1 VESDA
6 LAVFLAHWENVSHW
20 VAHAELMRDMKA
32 VLLDKDTAVAIR
44 QKKSEGYL
52 QRLKQDISTIEKN
65 GTNNASELV
74 NMSRVWR
81 WFMQY
86 RAYKGLAFRLSP
98 IIKQTPALLNPL
110 LADVPAHNY
119 MMGMARA
126 FVEPQTFV
134 REVSAMWK
142 SDIIRRR
149 IEQGFS
155 AESRIA
161 TQGSSMTGS
170 QAILAMQT
178 GMMPMSAVDGGWTA
192 LGAAISFDFYRRGYM
207 RDNPQMTPE
216 MADNAAI
223 ARVEKMIAT
232 SAQPAD
238 VYARALYERN
248 GNPFMRSMSMF
259 VSDQRK
265 ALAIE
270 LMAIRRL
277 ATGKSKNKMLDVQR
291 ALVAHVVQAGVSQV
305 MAVVIASLL
314 GDDEDRD
321 RELSTEQWT
330 LALTLGPINGLFVAG
345 RLIDKGLRSILGLR
359 VFPSDNLADKAFVDI
374 WRAGKNMDDLFS
386 DDPEDVINEIDNLS
400 AAVGAGMSAVIGPAG
415 GAADVGA
422 NLIREARKIQERL
435 SE

>member
-1 VESDA
+1 
-6 LAVFLAHWENVSHW
+6 
-20 VAHAELMRDMKA
+20 
-32 VLLDKDTAVAIR
+32 
-44 QKKSEGYL
+44 
-52 QRLKQDISTIEKN
+52 
-65 GTNNASELV
+65 
-74 NMSRVWR
+74 
-81 WFMQY
+81 MQ
-86 RAYKGLAFRLSP
+86 A
-98 IIKQTPALLNPL
+98 
-110 LADVPAHNY
+110 
-119 MMGMARA
+119 
-126 FVEPQTFV
+126 
-134 REVSAMWK
+134 
-142 SDIIRRR
+142 
-149 IEQGFS
+149 
-155 AESRIA
+155 
-161 TQGSSMTGS
+161 
-170 QAILAMQT
+170 

-192 LGAAISFDFYRRGYM
+192 LGAAISFDFYRRGYIS
-207 RDNPQMTPE
+207 QGMTPE
-216 MADNAAI
+216 MADNAAT

-321 RELSTEQWT
+321 RELSREQWT
-330 LALTLGPINGLFVAG
+330 LALTLGPINGLFVFG
-345 RLIDKGLRSILGLR
+345 RLIDKLGRGLLGLR
-359 VFPSDNLADKAFVDI
+359 VFPADDLASKAANDLLKG
-374 WRAGKNMDDLFS
+374 GKNMDELFS
-386 DDPEDVINEIDNLS
+386 PDNPEEFMDALDSLS
-400 AAVGAGMSAVIGPAG
+400 TAAAAGMSAAIGPAG

-422 NLIREARKIQERL
+422 NLIREFRKIQERL

>member
-1 VESDA
+1 
-6 LAVFLAHWENVSHW
+6 
-20 VAHAELMRDMKA
+20 
-32 VLLDKDTAVAIR
+32 
-44 QKKSEGYL
+44 
-52 QRLKQDISTIEKN
+52 
-65 GTNNASELV
+65 
-74 NMSRVWR
+74 
-81 WFMQY
+81 
-86 RAYKGLAFRLSP
+86 
-98 IIKQTPALLNPL
+98 
-110 LADVPAHNY
+110 
-119 MMGMARA
+119 
-126 FVEPQTFV
+126 
-134 REVSAMWK
+134 MWK

-248 GNPFMRSMSMF
+248 GNPFMRSMF

-330 LALTLGPINGLFVAG
+330 LALTLGPINGLFVFG
-345 RLIDKGLRSILGLR
+345 RLIDKLGRGLLGLR
-359 VFPSDNLADKAFVDI
+359 VFPADDLASKAANDLLKG
-374 WRAGKNMDDLFS
+374 GKNMDELF
-386 DDPEDVINEIDNLS
+386 DPDNPEEFMDALDSLS
-400 AAVGAGMSAVIGPAG
+400 TAAAAGMSAAIGPAG

-422 NLIREARKIQERL
+422 NVIREARKIQERL